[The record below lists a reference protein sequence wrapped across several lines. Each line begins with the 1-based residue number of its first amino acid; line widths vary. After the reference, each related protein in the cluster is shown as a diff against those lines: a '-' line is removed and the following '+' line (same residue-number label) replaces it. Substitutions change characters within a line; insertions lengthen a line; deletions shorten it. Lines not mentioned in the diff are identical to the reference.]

1 MSKDKKIINIL
12 KKNSQRGLTITELVK
27 ISKLTRSAI
36 RIILARLEGAEEV
49 FIRKVGM
56 AKVYVLKRG
65 KNELLKRNK

>member
-1 MSKDKKIINIL
+1 MPKDKKIINIL
-12 KKNSQRGLTITELVK
+12 KKNSEKGLTITELVK

-36 RIILARLEGAEEV
+36 RTILARLEGAGKV

-56 AKVYVLKRG
+56 VKVYVLKRR